1 MQESINSVIDT
12 ITSQLETSPM
22 KDLLSSALK
31 SCIDEQMNEL
41 EMLLMARKQG
51 QINEEDFQIELER
64 EMRIVEAEML
74 TWQIAA
80 KADVQKVVNKT
91 FHALVKSIL

>member
-1 MQESINSVIDT
+1 MQESIHSVIHT
-12 ITSQLETSPM
+12 VTSQLEDSPI

-31 SCIDEQMNEL
+31 SCIDEKTNEL
-41 EMLLMARKQG
+41 DMLLMAKKEG
-51 QINEEDFQIELER
+51 QISDEAFQIELER
-64 EMRIVEAEML
+64 EKQIVEAEML

-91 FHALVKSIL
+91 FHALAQTIL